1 MFTLKVWNLSLLDN
15 FRQLSD
21 IVGWSISHFLPKKN
35 AKYMAFI
42 FAPAAAP
49 TVSKKQIWKYKF

>member
-1 MFTLKVWNLSLLDN
+1 M
-15 FRQLSD
+15 
-21 IVGWSISHFLPKKN
+21 PEEN

-49 TVSKKQIWKYKF
+49 TVKISVGNKYEDISFKQTLYTIIMCKFFLFFQF